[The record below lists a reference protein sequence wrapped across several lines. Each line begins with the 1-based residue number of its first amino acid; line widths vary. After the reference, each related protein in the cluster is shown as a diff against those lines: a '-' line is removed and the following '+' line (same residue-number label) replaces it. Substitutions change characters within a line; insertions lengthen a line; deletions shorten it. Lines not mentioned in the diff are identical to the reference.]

1 MSNVIDFQAK
11 REERNKKNSKQIVI
25 DTLEALI
32 YQEVYQEA
40 TFDIVHDINYDK
52 FLQLFTQPSQTKELE

>member
-11 REERNKKNSKQIVI
+11 REERNKKKSKQVVI

-52 FLQLFTQPSQTKELE
+52 FLQLFTDLPPTKGRE

>member
-25 DTLEALI
+25 DKLEALI

-40 TFDIVHDINYDK
+40 KFDIVYDIDYDK
-52 FLQLFTQPSQTKELE
+52 FLQLFTEPSQTKELE